1 MDCGMLL
8 PLQAKRGGNV
18 SKRFLGAALAA
29 ALVAVIAASVA
40 LADPTSSHSGGAF
53 AAQIGNVR
61 IDPNDPTYAYVTGN
75 YNCPSSPGGAHL
87 FVSVKQVAGG
97 KPDSRLKGEG
107 SSGLTLD
114 GGAWLFRHPA
124 QSTFTCDG
132 TWHTGTWRIDSNHSG
147 PNDPV
152 QGFDPDF
159 YGGWG
164 SLVPGM
170 VYVQFCWDSPN
181 DDGATWHAYSEQFA
195 HASY

>member
-1 MDCGMLL
+1 M
-8 PLQAKRGGNV
+8 KRV
-18 SKRFLGAALAA
+18 LAA
-29 ALVAVIAASVA
+29 VLAVAAVGVVATSVA

-53 AAQIGNVR
+53 ANQIGNVK
-61 IDPNDPTYAYVTGN
+61 IDPNDPTVAYVTGN

-97 KPDSRLKGEG
+97 KPDSALKGPG
-107 SSGLTLD
+107 SSEVTLN

-124 QSTFTCDG
+124 QSEFTCDG
-132 TWHTGTWRIDSNHSG
+132 TWHTGTWQITSH
-147 PNDPV
+147 PA
-152 QGFDPDF
+152 FPDN

-164 SLVPGM
+164 SLVPGQ